1 MTECLDVEL
10 SLKVPD
16 KGLCIE
22 HIAGE
27 LGEGGNIKQALKNE
41 SWGAT
46 FGWLEDKFSINWMVN
61 IAKE

>member
-22 HIAGE
+22 HVTGE
-27 LGEGGNIKQALKNE
+27 LDEGSGVGDLKAASQVERALA
-41 SWGAT
+41 SSVGR
-46 FGWLEDKFSINWMVN
+46 
-61 IAKE
+61 